1 VQRNSLCLRACF
13 ACAQENGGSSVQT
26 QSHHM
31 REQVS
36 HAPWTWLLLAARAC
50 LFNAAINYRMC
61 YGGERACVIIYYRP
75 HVPDLRLVSQ
85 LAHFRSPFPT
95 SWTTFSSSTL
105 RRLTPFFLTF
115 ILPDCAEVSTIRTLQ
130 HAQHKQTKGRTPGV
144 EVPRTSTTR
153 AGLHQLS
160 RLAPTCAPFAL
171 LYPCGSRRSNLSC
184 PCASIA
190 LLRLCG
196 SRMH

>member
-1 VQRNSLCLRACF
+1 
-13 ACAQENGGSSVQT
+13 
-26 QSHHM
+26 M

-36 HAPWTWLLLAARAC
+36 HAAWTWLLLAARAC
-50 LFNAAINYRMC
+50 LFNAAITF
-61 YGGERACVIIYYRP
+61 ACAMAASARVSYRP

-85 LAHFRSPFPT
+85 LAHFPSPFPT

-105 RRLTPFFLTF
+105 RRLTPFLLTF
-115 ILPDCAEVSTIRTLQ
+115 ILPDRAEVSTIRTLQ
-130 HAQHKQTKGRTPGV
+130 HNTTNKGAYAWGRGTA
-144 EVPRTSTTR
+144 R
-153 AGLHQLS
+153 LHQLS